1 MRELP
6 RAGAIYRE
14 GGRLVPISSSDSW
27 ADMITAGEITPAA
40 TDEDIRAIQPLKL
53 DFNASEQLVRLRRD
67 ER

>member
-14 GGRLVPISSSDSW
+14 GGPLVPISSDSW